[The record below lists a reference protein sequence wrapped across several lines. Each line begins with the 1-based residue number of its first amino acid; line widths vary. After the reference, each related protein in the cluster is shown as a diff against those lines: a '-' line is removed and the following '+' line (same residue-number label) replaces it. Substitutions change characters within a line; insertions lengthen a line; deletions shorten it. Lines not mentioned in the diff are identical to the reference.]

1 MIVCIIGVCSFED
14 RSTLRAAARAV
25 LCIAP
30 VPLSIL
36 PGPTTKYQ
44 LPNLT
49 RPYNVLAR
57 WPATGAAPAA
67 LRCNLGVSEIKPFR
81 ATLPVPRRP
90 CCRHQVQLNHA
101 SAREPVAGSSGRL
114 VVWSSGRLVVWSSG
128 RSGFGFGIDSSLLLS
143 PCGNSR
149 SQNRLTWTFEPIRY
163 SIHVNAT
170 PPYGRIPLPVLLW
183 P

>member
-1 MIVCIIGVCSFED
+1 MQGSNETLFLHALQRSLHGHSLRRLTRRRAFAADPGRQAPPNSGATATPPRPAAGMIVCIIGVCSFED

-114 VVWSSGRLVVWSSG
+114 VVWSVWVW
-128 RSGFGFGIDSSLLLS
+128 I
-143 PCGNSR
+143 
-149 SQNRLTWTFEPIRY
+149 W
-163 SIHVNAT
+163 H
-170 PPYGRIPLPVLLW
+170 
-183 P
+183 